1 MARAF
6 NGTTQYLE
14 RNAAVVTAFPIT
26 LSCWIYIDS
35 ATGRAVG
42 PSLYSASGIS
52 LVSIEYLGSGIV
64 ANYGWRAVAIQQSS
78 TSASEYRSG
87 SNSTVG
93 WHGFAASWGAYTQ
106 VPNMWV
112 DGVKVT
118 GGTTLT
124 GSGGSL
130 SVALTGVGSYLYSAS
145 RGYGAGRVAYAAIWN
160 AELTDAEMKALTQST
175 PRHPLFVR
183 RASLQGSWDLGGH
196 WGDFDRSP
204 VGQVHMT
211 AYNSPTFADSPPVIY
226 PRPIFWPQRVAT
238 AGGATPWLYARRRSQ
253 IIGAGGVH

>member
-1 MARAF
+1 MARQF

-14 RNAAVVTAFPIT
+14 RSAAVVASFPLT
-26 LSCWIYIDS
+26 LSCWIYLDS

-93 WHGFAASWGAYTQ
+93 WHGFAASWGSYAQ

-112 DGVKVT
+112 DGAKVT

-145 RGYGAGRVAYAAIWN
+145 RGYGAGRVAFAGIWN
-160 AELTDAEMKALTQST
+160 AELNDAELKALTQIT
-175 PRHPLFVR
+175 PRHPLFIR
-183 RASLQGSWDLGGH
+183 RASLQACWDFGGH
-196 WGDFDRSP
+196 FGQNDLSRVNGNDLTP
-204 VGQVHMT
+204 V
-211 AYNSPTFADSPPVIY
+211 ASPTWAEQPSVIY
-226 PRPIFWPQRVAT
+226 PMPVVLPHRMAT
-238 AGGATPWLYARRRSQ
+238 ATTNRRRRIICGSQ
-253 IIGAGGVH
+253 C